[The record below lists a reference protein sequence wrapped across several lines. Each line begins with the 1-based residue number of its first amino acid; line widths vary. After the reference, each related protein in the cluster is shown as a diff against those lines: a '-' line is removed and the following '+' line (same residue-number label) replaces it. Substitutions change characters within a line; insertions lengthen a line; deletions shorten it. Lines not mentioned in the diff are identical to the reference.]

1 MEEFGKRVTKRPVVF
16 LKDDVL
22 VEYHVKDNEMP
33 SERTLYR
40 KYPLQ
45 IASERQLDELRKN
58 GKPGFILKETNSKG
72 DAIYKYAEITYNTR
86 FLNSKIGAHLCAAS
100 LTECEKLTPVL
111 CSKVHDAEKK
121 LELYPF
127 ITKGYESFNTS
138 FDSFVVMQCS
148 NYCAEDVKLVKGKR

>member
-1 MEEFGKRVTKRPVVF
+1 MSELRKRNTKRPVVF
-16 LKDDVL
+16 LKDDIL
-22 VEYHVKDNEMP
+22 EEYHLAEGETANEGN
-33 SERTLYR
+33 LY
-40 KYPLQ
+40 KCYPLR
-45 IASERQLDELRKN
+45 IASESQLDALRKN

-72 DAIYKYAEITYNTR
+72 NAIYKYAEIEWNTR
-86 FLNSKIGAHLCAAS
+86 FLSSRVGAHLCAAS

-138 FDSFVVMQCS
+138 FDSFVVVQCT
-148 NYCAEDVKLVKGKR
+148 NYCAEDVKKVKK